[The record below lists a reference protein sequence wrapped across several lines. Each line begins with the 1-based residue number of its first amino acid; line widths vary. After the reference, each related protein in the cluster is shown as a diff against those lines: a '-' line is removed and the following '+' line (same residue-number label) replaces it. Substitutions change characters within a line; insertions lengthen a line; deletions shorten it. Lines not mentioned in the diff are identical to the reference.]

1 MHAPRCTP
9 ARLITSHKLQGTSH
23 RLQVKSCQPQAKGYG
38 MQVTRY
44 RLLVTSYKLP
54 GRKVHPGAAE
64 PFDPG
69 YDGRERRSQAGG
81 GPARIKPPS
90 FLHYH
95 GCLKVT
101 SQPWSSLG
109 IGGRSAEPC
118 PGCPP
123 AWSHSAVRSTC
134 TSPCHTL
141 GGHCDR
147 TRRLGGN
154 ASIGYSDRNSAV
166 TDGVHIPR
174 TVG

>member
-1 MHAPRCTP
+1 MRCVGGTCTMPPPSAAQRPAVRGTEPTLDEPYTRMGAGTESPAPRP
-9 ARLITSHKLQGTSH
+9 LSR
-23 RLQVKSCQPQAKGYG
+23 
-38 MQVTRY
+38 
-44 RLLVTSYKLP
+44 VTSA
-54 GRKVHPGAAE
+54 GRKLHPGAAE

-81 GPARIKPPS
+81 GLARIKPQS
-90 FLHYH
+90 FLHLH
-95 GCLKVT
+95 GCSKVP

>member
-1 MHAPRCTP
+1 MVVEVRGSVAADWVAVHKVEVTLEAEGAVT
-9 ARLITSHKLQGTSH
+9 AAEFKLDGEWTRLINVYAPSGGGE
-23 RLQVKSCQPQAKGYG
+23 QPQS
-38 MQVTRY
+38 
-44 RLLVTSYKLP
+44 LL
-54 GRKVHPGAAE
+54 H
-64 PFDPG
+64 F
-69 YDGRERRSQAGG
+69 
-81 GPARIKPPS
+81 
-90 FLHYH
+90 H
-95 GCLKVT
+95 GCSKVP